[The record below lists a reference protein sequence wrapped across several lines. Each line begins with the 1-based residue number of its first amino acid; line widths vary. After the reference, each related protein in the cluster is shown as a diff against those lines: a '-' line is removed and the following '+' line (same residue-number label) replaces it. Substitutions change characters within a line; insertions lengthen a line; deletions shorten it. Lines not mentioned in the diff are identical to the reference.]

1 MKRKTTR
8 NTASSA
14 KAATKSRAAE
24 PEAVMVASR
33 DSRLLAIRG
42 AVPLAL
48 SGLIVAL
55 AVSWLLLAQVDFSY
69 GFWHDNAGIGAAIDE
84 YAPANQYRHGFHLTT
99 REQRVDLFAGINRAI
114 HRGGEGLAELTYVVP
129 GHAPQALL
137 REPELIHLQDV
148 ANLIDYATYAVIV
161 ALAVWLGLLMYYI
174 RANRT
179 VPSLKLQLVG
189 TLIFMA
195 TVAVVVV
202 IVGPVKVFYALHEL
216 LFPDGH
222 QWFFYYQESLM
233 STMMKAPELFG
244 WIAVEWAL
252 LAILCFVGL
261 QLAAAKVVQKLQKK

>member
-14 KAATKSRAAE
+14 KVAAKSRAAK
-24 PEAVMVASR
+24 PGDGVVVPGG
-33 DSRLLAIRG
+33 SRLLAIRD

-55 AVSWLLLAQVDFSY
+55 AVSWLLLASVNFSY
-69 GFWHDNAGIGAAIDE
+69 GFWHDNAGIGAAIDM
-84 YAPANQYRHGFHLTT
+84 YGPANEYRQGFHLTT
-99 REQRVDLFAGINRAI
+99 REQRVELFAGINRAI

-129 GHAPQALL
+129 GHAPQTLL
-137 REPELIHLQDV
+137 REPELVHLQDV
-148 ANLIDYATYAVIV
+148 ANLIGYATYAVVV
-161 ALAVWLGLLMYYI
+161 ALAVWLGLLMYYT
-174 RANRT
+174 RAKKS

-189 TLIFMA
+189 TLVFMA

-202 IVGPVKVFYALHEL
+202 VVGPVKVFYALHEV

-244 WIAVEWAL
+244 WIAVEWVL

-261 QLAAAKVVQKLQKK
+261 QLAAAKVVKRLQK